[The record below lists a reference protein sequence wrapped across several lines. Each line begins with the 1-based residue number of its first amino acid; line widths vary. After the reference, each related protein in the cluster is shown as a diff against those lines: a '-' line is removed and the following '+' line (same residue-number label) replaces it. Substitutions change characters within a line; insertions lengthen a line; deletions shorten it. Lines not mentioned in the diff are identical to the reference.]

1 MANPMVANP
10 MADEM
15 RRFKGNDEKN
25 PFEAMSERFDRAAQ
39 ILGLDP
45 DLYAVLR
52 VPSREIKVYIPV
64 RMDTG
69 HIEVFEGFRVQ
80 HNFARGPAKGGIRY
94 APDVSLDEVKALAAW
109 MTWKCAVVNVP
120 FGGGK
125 GGIICD
131 PRQMSIGELERMTR
145 RYTAELIDFIGP
157 DKDVPAPDMNTNEQ
171 TMAWIMDTYSMH
183 ARHTVNAVVTGKPV
197 AIGGSLGRRE
207 ATGRGVLF
215 VVNEAIKRY
224 DLTPE
229 KTSVV
234 VQGAGN
240 VGGIG
245 AQLMHEVGYK
255 VTAISDIGGG
265 IYNPNGLNIPEVLN
279 YIQANKTLEGY
290 KEADQVTN
298 SEILEIECD
307 VLAPCA
313 TENQITSENADRI
326 KCKILAEGANGPT
339 TPKADQILHD
349 KGIFV
354 IPDIL
359 ANAGGVTVSY
369 FEWVQDRMGYFWRE
383 DEVNQRL
390 EEKMV
395 ASFNELSHFAE
406 FHNVDSRTAAYMLAI
421 DRVAYDTRMRG
432 IYA

>member
-1 MANPMVANP
+1 MANP
-10 MADEM
+10 MADET
-15 RRFKGNDEKN
+15 RRFKSTDEKN

-39 ILGLDP
+39 LLGLDP

-52 VPSREIKVYIPV
+52 VPSRELKVYIPV
-64 RMDTG
+64 KLDSG
-69 HIEVFEGFRVQ
+69 HIQVFEGFRVQ

-94 APDVSLDEVKALAAW
+94 APDVSLDEVKALSAW

-120 FGGGK
+120 FGGAK

-131 PRQMSIGELERMTR
+131 PIQMSQGELERLTR

-157 DKDVPAPDMNTNEQ
+157 EKDVPAPDMNTNEQ

-183 ARHTVNAVVTGKPV
+183 ARHTVTAVVTGKPI
-197 AIGGSLGRRE
+197 ALGGSLGRRE

-215 VVNEAIKRY
+215 TVNEAIKKF

-229 KTSVV
+229 QTSVV
-234 VQGAGN
+234 VQGSGN

-245 AQLMHEVGYK
+245 AQLMYEKGYK
-255 VTAISDIGGG
+255 VIAISDMYGGLH
-265 IYNPNGLNIPEVLN
+265 NSNGLDIPDVLA
-279 YIQANKTLEGY
+279 YLKATKSLEGY
-290 KEADQVTN
+290 QEADYITN
-298 SEILEIECD
+298 SEILELECD

-339 TPKADQILHD
+339 TPKADKILHD
-349 KGIFV
+349 NGVFV

-359 ANAGGVTVSY
+359 CNAGGVTVSY

-395 ASFNELSHFAE
+395 ASFIELSNLAE
-406 FHNVDSRTAAYMLAI
+406 LHNVDSRTAAYMLAI
-421 DRVAYDTRMRG
+421 DRVAYDTKMRG